1 VVETVLGDEDR
12 IEMARPCC
20 IISTGSG
27 LEKMMRTGND
37 GAVGYHMDAEMA
49 LTEASFL
56 APDDDTKASYLLHT
70 TADEEEERKALSK
83 QMRVHDQMHILVDR
97 PQRQKSLV
105 HCDPTNRQA
114 LDTQDISISDYI
126 DSSGLKSTNIFQGV
140 PCIDF
145 DHPFELIGED
155 DDLLCDFAPQ
165 ALQADGSVGLM
176 AEDGSIVQLPQMKPT
191 ESYWTTSHGVTIE
204 HQRTIMLGRARLMD
218 SQELKGAGKVG
229 CTGFR
234 EPCLSDSWH
243 AQSKSAVTTL
253 HPADSSE
260 SSITALRQRYQ
271 RAFGKETSSNNR
283 QWLLRRLAE
292 INAFT
297 GDTNAGDDLSG
308 NGCDPEGIFL
318 REGCSPG
325 SAVGTNELACS
336 EDWNRG
342 VKKYRAVKRVTSKQI
357 TPLGS
362 SVGDRSG
369 RLAKVV
375 SKGVFSIKRCRDVDS
390 LSAEN
395 EAAKTDGS
403 AADKKLKRGHH
414 SDSESAGEPPVRSR
428 NSIGGC
434 DRKINQTRKSIDNG
448 NSTSAG
454 NGRRS
459 KHHNPWAL
467 EEAEALVEGVARCG
481 GGKWADIKK
490 LGFAA
495 IEHRTA
501 VDLKDKWRNLLRIA
515 MLPQQPVKTAGDKKR
530 EIPSELL
537 ARVRDLAAKQVKKQA
552 QDARG
557 KHGR

>member
-1 VVETVLGDEDR
+1 
-12 IEMARPCC
+12 
-20 IISTGSG
+20 
-27 LEKMMRTGND
+27 
-37 GAVGYHMDAEMA
+37 
-49 LTEASFL
+49 
-56 APDDDTKASYLLHT
+56 
-70 TADEEEERKALSK
+70 
-83 QMRVHDQMHILVDR
+83 
-97 PQRQKSLV
+97 
-105 HCDPTNRQA
+105 
-114 LDTQDISISDYI
+114 
-126 DSSGLKSTNIFQGV
+126 
-140 PCIDF
+140 
-145 DHPFELIGED
+145 
-155 DDLLCDFAPQ
+155 
-165 ALQADGSVGLM
+165 M
-176 AEDGSIVQLPQMKPT
+176 AEDGSMVQLPQIKPT

-218 SQELKGAGKVG
+218 SHELKGAGKVG

-243 AQSKSAVTTL
+243 AQSKSAVTTPR
-253 HPADSSE
+253 PADSSE

-308 NGCDPEGIFL
+308 NGCDPECIFL

-342 VKKYRAVKRVTSKQI
+342 VKKYRAAKRLTSKQI

-375 SKGVFSIKRCRDVDS
+375 SKGLFSIKRCRDVDS

-428 NSIGGC
+428 NSIGGG
-434 DRKINQTRKSIDNG
+434 DRKINQSRKSIDNG

>member
-1 VVETVLGDEDR
+1 MDKKCGVIRRANHVRIDNANPSWPVL
-12 IEMARPCC
+12 
-20 IISTGSG
+20 
-27 LEKMMRTGND
+27 
-37 GAVGYHMDAEMA
+37 
-49 LTEASFL
+49 LT
-56 APDDDTKASYLLHT
+56 
-70 TADEEEERKALSK
+70 
-83 QMRVHDQMHILVDR
+83 
-97 PQRQKSLV
+97 
-105 HCDPTNRQA
+105 
-114 LDTQDISISDYI
+114 
-126 DSSGLKSTNIFQGV
+126 GV

-145 DHPFELIGED
+145 DHPFELIGEDDKD

-176 AEDGSIVQLPQMKPT
+176 AEDGSIVQLPQMTPT

-204 HQRTIMLGRARLMD
+204 HQRTIMLGRARLMA

-243 AQSKSAVTTL
+243 AQSKFAVTTP

-297 GDTNAGDDLSG
+297 GDINAGDDLSG
-308 NGCDPEGIFL
+308 NGGDPEGIFL

-325 SAVGTNELACS
+325 SAVGTTELACS

-428 NSIGGC
+428 NSIGGGN
-434 DRKINQTRKSIDNG
+434 RKMNQTRKSIDNG

-459 KHHNPWAL
+459 KHHKPWAL
-467 EEAEALVEGVARCG
+467 EEAEALVEGVARGG

-537 ARVRDLAAKQVKKQA
+537 VRVRDLAAKQVKKQA

>member
-1 VVETVLGDEDR
+1 LDKKCGVIRRANHVCIDNANPSWPVL
-12 IEMARPCC
+12 
-20 IISTGSG
+20 
-27 LEKMMRTGND
+27 
-37 GAVGYHMDAEMA
+37 
-49 LTEASFL
+49 LT
-56 APDDDTKASYLLHT
+56 
-70 TADEEEERKALSK
+70 
-83 QMRVHDQMHILVDR
+83 
-97 PQRQKSLV
+97 
-105 HCDPTNRQA
+105 
-114 LDTQDISISDYI
+114 
-126 DSSGLKSTNIFQGV
+126 GV

-428 NSIGGC
+428 NSIGGG